1 VPQRVVAHT
10 VIAQQF
16 KSVQRLHAFA
26 DDVTDVVTNKQVVS
40 DGDAEH
46 LDGSHAANVQYGWR
60 QIVGYLYYSFTQ
72 QCIFSLFSYREQP
85 S

>member
-1 VPQRVVAHT
+1 MPQRVVAHA

-16 KSVQRLHAFA
+16 KSVQRLR
-26 DDVTDVVTNKQVVS
+26 DDIMDVVTNRQMVS

-60 QIVGYLYYSFTQ
+60 QIENGLTLTVCEYNFNGL
-72 QCIFSLFSYREQP
+72 CP
-85 S
+85 V